1 MAGKLSLISASSALG
16 DITSPTPYT
25 DATMSRKSS
34 IVHIKRPMNAFMVYS
49 QIERQRI
56 IEQNPNA
63 HNAEISKFLGK
74 KWKSLSQEEK
84 DPFIQQAEKLRQL
97 HMAEFPDYKY
107 RPKKKTRTR
116 KTSESPRYSGDYDM
130 VSKDKEEHEQDE
142 LRRHSGNFDQ
152 GHYNKSHAEL
162 ETDLLPCYEDM
173 SSENVEKSEQEYFPY
188 NSSSASSYEE
198 HLSMFPVKTLP
209 SILPSPFTVD
219 TPLPTMEGSTDIEYA
234 LISDQGQRGY
244 SDQDT
249 ALLGQ
254 CQYIDLDSFLKPAQ
268 GQGQSGYSNRESD
281 MIPVDE
287 QYVYS
292 DISQNSDNHPETEGR
307 HILDLDT
314 AQNIINF
321 TEEEEREFNKY
332 LASF

>member
-1 MAGKLSLISASSALG
+1 MAGKLNLISPSTVVG
-16 DITSPTPYT
+16 DITSSTPYT
-25 DATMSRKSS
+25 DATTSRKSS

-56 IEQNPNA
+56 IEDNPNA

-116 KTSESPRYSGDYDM
+116 KTSECPRYSGDYDM
-130 VSKDKEEHEQDE
+130 VSKDKEDHEQDE

-152 GHYNKSHAEL
+152 GHHDKSCAEL
-162 ETDLLPCYEDM
+162 VPCYEDM
-173 SSENVEKSEQEYFPY
+173 SSETVEKSEQEYFPS
-188 NSSSASSYEE
+188 NSSSSSSYEE

-209 SILPSPFTVD
+209 SLLPSPFIAD
-219 TPLPTMEGSTDIEYA
+219 TLLPTMEDSTDIDCA
-234 LISDQGQRGY
+234 LISDQGQWGY

-254 CQYIDLDSFLKPAQ
+254 CEYIDLDSFLKPAQ
-268 GQGQSGYSNRESD
+268 GQSVCSDRESD
-281 MIPVDE
+281 MMPVDE
-287 QYVYS
+287 KYGYS
-292 DISQNSDNHPETEGR
+292 DVSQNSDNHPETGR
-307 HILDLDT
+307 RYILDLDT
-314 AQNIINF
+314 AENIINF

-332 LASF
+332 LASFQ